1 MAYENCIWYLILR
14 SLVYLD
20 NIFGIMKKIYI
31 EILNQKY
38 FMIKV
43 DVIQIFIKTF
53 QETDINW

>member
-1 MAYENCIWYLILR
+1 
-14 SLVYLD
+14 
-20 NIFGIMKKIYI
+20 MKKIYI